1 MKLKQ
6 NDEKLIQDWK
16 NKIHDT
22 FGDRNNL
29 YRYLFETLDNFY
41 FRYLE
46 TTLSKDLKTAELGP
60 GVFGAVS
67 FESMLVALKDPHA
80 DAKAGIIS
88 QAKIDRNSIIRMGLW
103 VELKDLSQDYGKMK
117 FVSEIKY
124 LFIAQVPAVSL
135 NKVERVLC
143 VLCVSYCTFLQ
154 VCMSVCACVSDT
166 SFLQVCTSLI
176 AHFYY
181 CVCM

>member
-117 FVSEIKY
+117 FVSEINWGFPDYQNPAQRLQKTVDFEY
-124 LFIAQVPAVSL
+124 DDFQVFRKKLALKLEEVSELF
-135 NKVERVLC
+135 
-143 VLCVSYCTFLQ
+143 
-154 VCMSVCACVSDT
+154 
-166 SFLQVCTSLI
+166 
-176 AHFYY
+176 
-181 CVCM
+181 